1 MTIIA
6 IDPGAKGG
14 LACRM
19 LGTTT
24 AYALPET
31 DGDRL
36 ELLRELKASADV
48 EGEAVV
54 VVLEKV
60 SGFVGKRQPG
70 SAMFNFGSGYGFL
83 IGAVMALQ
91 IRLVL
96 VTPQL
101 WQKFFQLGK
110 GADCA
115 SQSVWKNKLKA
126 EAQRRH
132 PTLKVTH
139 ATADALLICDWAAA
153 QPDHLK

>member
-14 LACRM
+14 LAVRFY
-19 LGTTT
+19 GATN
-24 AYALPET
+24 AFALPET

-36 ELLRELKASADV
+36 ELLRDLKASADV

-70 SAMFNFGSGYGFL
+70 SAMFNFGQGYGFL
-83 IGAVMALQ
+83 VGCVMALQ
-91 IRLVL
+91 MRLVL
-96 VTPQL
+96 VTPQV

-110 GADCA
+110 GSECA

-126 EAQRRH
+126 EAQRRN

-139 ATADALLICDWAAA
+139 ATADALLISAWAFGNL
-153 QPDHLK
+153 DILE